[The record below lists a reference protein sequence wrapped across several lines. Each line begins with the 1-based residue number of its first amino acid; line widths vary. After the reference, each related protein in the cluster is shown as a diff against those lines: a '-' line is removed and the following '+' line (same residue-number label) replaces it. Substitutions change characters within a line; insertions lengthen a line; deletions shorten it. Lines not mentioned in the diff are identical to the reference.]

1 VSTTLD
7 DRRIAEWLF
16 LLTFAAAA
24 YFYGGA
30 GWSQNATFDVTR
42 AIVERHTFAIDAYA
56 SNTGDRA
63 FANGHVYANKAPAL
77 AVLTAIPYAFL
88 HAILG
93 TPQNA
98 IALAVAS
105 YLCTLLTVGIFAA
118 LIPALLYLHAR
129 RNGVDPLWAAT
140 VAITIAF
147 ATELLPYSTV
157 MMFTLPSG
165 ALMLMAYTS
174 RRPEAGGFA
183 AGLATAMNYLCAP
196 AIVFFAIH
204 HGRQAPSPVG
214 APGQAH
220 RLSSMLR
227 FLAGAALP
235 LIALAVY
242 QRVCFGSFFATSIA
256 REDSRFLTKGAALG
270 VFGRPSLEALYGI
283 TISPYRGLFFFAP
296 VLLLALVPLVRER
309 AIAAVSLVFFAA
321 NVCFN
326 GWEAGFGVGARYLV
340 PLIPLG
346 GVALCGAAALGG
358 AKRRWKIF
366 IALAAISFAINF
378 TATAVDPQ
386 PSATVPRPLTQ
397 YLLPL
402 LIHGH
407 FSPDVPITPPWS
419 AATFTGHTSVNRMAH
434 DEAIVFQRH
443 PPGSLESEWS
453 SFNLGEPFFGAGDA
467 RSLIPIVVLLAGGA
481 AAIFARVRR
490 VSRSSA
496 ATESR

>member
-56 SNTGDRA
+56 ANTGDRA

-77 AVLTAIPYAFL
+77 AVLAAIPYAPL

-129 RNGVDPLWAAT
+129 RNGVDPMWAAT

-165 ALMLMAYTS
+165 ALMLIGYTS

-196 AIVFFAIH
+196 AILFFSFRR
-204 HGRQAPSPVG
+204 GW
-214 APGQAH
+214 
-220 RLSSMLR
+220 R
-227 FLAGAALP
+227 FIAGAAPP

-256 REDSRFLTKGAALG
+256 REDPRFLTKGAALG
-270 VFGRPSLEALYGI
+270 VFGRPSLEALFGI
-283 TISPYRGLFFFAP
+283 TVSPYRGLFFFAP

-340 PLIPLG
+340 PLIPLFG
-346 GVALCGAAALGG
+346 IALMQVRA
-358 AKRRWKIF
+358 RKIL

-386 PSATVPRPLTQ
+386 PSATIPRPMTQ

-402 LIHGH
+402 LIHGR

-443 PPGSLESEWS
+443 APGSLESEWS

-467 RSLIPIVVLLAGGA
+467 RSLIPIVLLLAGGG
-481 AAIFARVRR
+481 AAILARARR